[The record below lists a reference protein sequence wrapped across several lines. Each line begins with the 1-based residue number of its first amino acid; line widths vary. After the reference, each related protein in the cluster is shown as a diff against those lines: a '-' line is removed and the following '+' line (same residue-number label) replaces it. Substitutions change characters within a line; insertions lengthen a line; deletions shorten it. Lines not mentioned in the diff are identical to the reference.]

1 MFDVFFGWCPV
12 FRDVFNV
19 FERLCE
25 GVPVVFVVNVSVLA
39 CFLSVLGGARCFKL
53 FLVDSQVGPIRVFI
67 LFLNDG
73 YLDRK
78 VVCVVVCCFWLC
90 PDRFL
95 VVLSWFRFI
104 FCRQ

>member
-19 FERLCE
+19 FEIVLDSVGLCE

-53 FLVDSQVGPIRVFI
+53 FLVDS
-67 LFLNDG
+67 
-73 YLDRK
+73 
-78 VVCVVVCCFWLC
+78 
-90 PDRFL
+90 
-95 VVLSWFRFI
+95 
-104 FCRQ
+104 